1 MKEFQSLADLLDLQ
15 DVDLQIDRLL
25 HQRSSLP
32 ELEQYRAAH
41 DASQKAGKR
50 HAELT
55 ESLKLTGRELDKT
68 EGELEILELK
78 LEQQSQRLFAGGLS
92 AREADA
98 MRMDV
103 EAQKRKRSAMED
115 EVLALLDRTEALEE
129 QLAEAA
135 KVVEQTAEEERRL
148 EEAVAEAWRKID
160 AEIARRE
167 SRKEAIVLLIPED
180 LLERY
185 EKLRQSKEGVAVS
198 RLADG
203 VCGGCHLTLSAA
215 EQAEVL
221 QDDPPRC
228 LHCLRLLVP

>member
-32 ELEQYRAAH
+32 ELDQYRSAHQASLNAAKH
-41 DASQKAGKR
+41 HGEIS
-50 HAELT
+50 

-98 MRMDV
+98 MRLDV
-103 EAQKRKRSAMED
+103 ENQKRKRSAMED
-115 EVLALLDRTEALEE
+115 SVLALLDRTEALEAE
-129 QLAEAA
+129 LAEAA
-135 KVVEQTAEEERRL
+135 DVVERTGEDERRL
-148 EEAVAEAWRKID
+148 ESAVAEAWKKID

-167 SRKEAIVLLIPED
+167 SRKEAIVALIPED

-185 EKLRQSKEGVAVS
+185 EKLRLTKEGVAVG

-221 QDDPPRC
+221 QEDPPRC